1 MRTKSPH
8 FAFGDTAMTNLLI
21 LIRNL
26 VLAMILAWIGLEFA
40 PDSSDKDDKPAE
52 DSVLTAVFG

>member
-40 PDSSDKDDKPAE
+40 PDSSDRTTSRRKTPC
-52 DSVLTAVFG
+52 

>member
-1 MRTKSPH
+1 
-8 FAFGDTAMTNLLI
+8 MTNLLI